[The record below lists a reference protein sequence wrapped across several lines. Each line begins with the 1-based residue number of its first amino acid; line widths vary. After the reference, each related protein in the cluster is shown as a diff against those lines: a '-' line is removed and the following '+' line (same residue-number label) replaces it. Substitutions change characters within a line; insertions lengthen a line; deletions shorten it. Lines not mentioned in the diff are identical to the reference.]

1 MFSLSVSQSPPDG
14 VLGGVAAP
22 LCVRPGLLL
31 LQASFALLAVVVGV
45 LLLLLVPLVLLGL
58 PVPLLLLDRC
68 RRRANCAAVGF
79 FGGPMLF
86 PPTLLLFT
94 PSAAD
99 AAAPSTTLGDI
110 EEGWRGC
117 FPALC
122 FPAALRR
129 DRTWG
134 LRERARLDTVE
145 PCAAG
150 CEEAA
155 DCEEVDC
162 CEVAREEVCF
172 GEGASATRPAFG
184 CDAEAVVGPARH
196 TRVSGVRGPL
206 LVVSVAVAVAVV
218 VVVAGAEVSWSSWR
232 LASSSWARRAAIVCF
247 ESLASSSWVHW
258 ARTVARRAAIVCFE
272 SSSSFCLRMATLRKE
287 LVLWWGHE

>member
-145 PCAAG
+145 PCAAS

-184 CDAEAVVGPARH
+184 CDAEAVVGPSRH

-206 LVVSVAVAVAVV
+206 LVVSVAVAVA

-247 ESLASSSWVHW
+247 ES
-258 ARTVARRAAIVCFE
+258 
-272 SSSSFCLRMATLRKE
+272 SSSFCLRMATLRKE
-287 LVLWWGHE
+287 LVLWWGQERGARGGRAQVRCG